1 MVIKKC
7 VSSEKSKLQIVKA
20 MVAGL
25 IVFVFII
32 ALLAWLGSWYI
43 ICMAIVS
50 TQFDDDEDDNHGY
63 PSMRCLQDENDEEN
77 TRAVQTSENPE
88 IHGHQ
93 EHPGINY

>member
-1 MVIKKC
+1 MVINCLSRKKP
-7 VSSEKSKLQIVKA
+7 KLQIITA
-20 MVAGL
+20 MVAGF
-25 IVFVFII
+25 IVFVFTI

-43 ICMAIVS
+43 IFMAIVS
-50 TQFDDDEDDNHGY
+50 TRFDDDEDDNHGH